1 MHRRYRGEAIRQLIE
16 RVHPENAEVFE
27 TLQLIRH
34 CLMHG
39 RRIASVLDQ
48 LPCDG
53 HQALNRLAVVAWRAI
68 GLMFGNP
75 DPRPESPLTL
85 GYCDDLVRRTLVAGG
100 TCRYHPATRRSQQ
113 SAARRF
119 PNLQLGGKSRAFVE
133 PAQPRRTKIGIFGG
147 GS

>member
-1 MHRRYRGEAIRQLIE
+1 VHRRYRGEAIRQLIE

-85 GYCDDLVRRTLVAGG
+85 GYCDDLVRRTLVARGYLSLPPCYAAIP
-100 TCRYHPATRRSQQ
+100 TIRS
-113 SAARRF
+113 S
-119 PNLQLGGKSRAFVE
+119 PIS
-133 PAQPRRTKIGIFGG
+133 QPSTWW
-147 GS
+147 